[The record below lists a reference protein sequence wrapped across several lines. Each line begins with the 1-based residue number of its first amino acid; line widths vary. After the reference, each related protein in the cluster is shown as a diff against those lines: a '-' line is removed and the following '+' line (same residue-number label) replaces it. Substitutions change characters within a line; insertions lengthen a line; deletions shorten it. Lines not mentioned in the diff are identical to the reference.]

1 MVVKRRF
8 IVNTFYKLSKE
19 IDQSGIKKQGG
30 LKEQ

>member
-19 IDQSGIKKQGG
+19 IDQSGIKN
-30 LKEQ
+30 KED